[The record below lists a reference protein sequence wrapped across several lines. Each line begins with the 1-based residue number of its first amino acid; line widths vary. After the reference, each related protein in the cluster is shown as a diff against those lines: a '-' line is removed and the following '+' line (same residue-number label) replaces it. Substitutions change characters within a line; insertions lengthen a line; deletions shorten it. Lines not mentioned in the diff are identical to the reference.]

1 MLTTKR
7 EWEKRQRMYRES
19 MLYKIVSSEDGE
31 TKRRIIALHNPYFYV
46 LFDGRLGGNHG
57 V

>member
-7 EWEKRQRMYRES
+7 EWEKRQRIYRES
-19 MLYKIVSSEDGE
+19 MLYKIISSEDGE

-46 LFDGRLGGNHG
+46 LFDGRLGGKHG
-57 V
+57 I